1 MFDIAWSELF
11 LTAVVA
17 LVVIGPKDLP
27 KAMLMLG
34 RAVRAARQ
42 AAHGWRQQFDQL
54 TYEVELAAQEAEQK
68 KQPKATPAEPPQ
80 PTAGDAP

>member
-34 RAVRAARQ
+34 RAVRALRQ

-68 KQPKATPAEPPQ
+68 QQQKAAPAEPPK
-80 PTAGDAP
+80 PTAGDPA

>member
-42 AAHGWRQQFDQL
+42 MAHGWRQQFDQL
-54 TYEVELAAQEAEQK
+54 TYEVERAAEEQEARQHKPAPSSE
-68 KQPKATPAEPPQ
+68 PAEPRHD
-80 PTAGDAP
+80 T